1 MITLHE
7 VRTINRPLP
16 EVFAYVAEF
25 STVAEWDP
33 GVDES
38 SRLTEGD
45 LGVGTRFSV
54 TANFNGRTVPLEY
67 EMIRY
72 VEDELAVLEVKSP
85 RFDAIDTI
93 RFRAIDEGTTE
104 VDYTAEFVLKGFMR
118 LLEPFLGGTF
128 DKLGRKALDG
138 LVATLN

>member
-1 MITLHE
+1 MISINE

-38 SRLTEGD
+38 SRISEGD

-54 TANFNGRTVPLEY
+54 VANFNGRTIPLEY

-72 VEDELAVLEVKSP
+72 VENELAVLEVESS
-85 RFDAIDTI
+85 RFDAVDTI
-93 RFRAIDEGTTE
+93 KFRAIDDQTTE
-104 VDYTAEFVLKGFMR
+104 VDYTAEFVLKSFMR

-128 DKLGRKALDG
+128 DKLGKKAMDG
-138 LVATLN
+138 MAATLN